1 MKMLNS
7 TKKINNFSN
16 FSDIFN
22 HPNLFSK
29 IDKFVQSNSSE
40 FSLITPYESTPFI
53 TALISRHYSEDII
66 LLTDS
71 SQKARLLFEDLELFI
86 ENSAKI
92 YFLPEIETHP
102 LGGIETGLTS
112 TVERNG
118 VLSKIIDNKS
128 KKIIIASGLSISQK
142 IPELTYLQGDGKIS
156 FETGQVVNL
165 SDVSRKLS
173 MLGYER
179 SYVVEEPGEF
189 CVRGNLIDVFPGGFE
204 KPLRID
210 FFGDEIEK
218 LRIFETDTQ
227 LSLKLIEK
235 AEVRMVRNLSKPK
248 DEEEPAFQGSVMDLI
263 NKNSILMLDNPSKIK
278 NSIQEY
284 TERLLLNKEF
294 NTSKLIFNFEEISPR
309 FKKIPKTINISNL
322 KLGYK
327 TNSNDCLFKSFDV
340 RKNQDLSVLDP
351 VAGALNII
359 DKNSLISTIL
369 IASTNVER
377 LKKRIKEDSKWSH
390 LLKRNIFFQNQSYN
404 YNFGLELDPNFKLI
418 VLGDKEL
425 FGVVGKNRR
434 LGREIKRSKKIE
446 MIKSGNLVIHED
458 HGLAKFI
465 GVTNLKGYGDREY
478 LELHFAEQD
487 KLFVP
492 ADQISRINI
501 FKGGEENSPKLN
513 RLHGKEW
520 ERQKNKVQKSTEIL
534 ASQLLYLHSK
544 RKVSEGISFKK
555 NNDWQLALESS
566 FPFEETVDQ
575 KRSMDEIYKDME
587 SNIPMDRLLCGDV
600 GFGKTELA
608 IRACFKAVQSGKQ
621 AVVLVPTTILAEQHF
636 ETFKAR
642 LSPFPVNIECF
653 TRSKTQAESLKVRSE
668 LKSGSIDICI
678 GTHKILQRDIEYKDL
693 GLFIID
699 EEHKFGVKHKELLK
713 QLRLNLDILSLSAT
727 PIPRTMNLALSG
739 VRDLSLLETPPS
751 DRHSVKTYAVEES
764 EDLIKEIILKEKD
777 RGGQVFIVFN
787 RVNKIDNLTS
797 RLKKLIPEVS
807 IDFAHGQMKIKELTK
822 VINNFTN
829 KSFDVLISTTIIESG
844 LDMPDVNTILILNP
858 HQMGLAQLYQL
869 RGRVGRSQIQA
880 YAYFMIPNKS
890 KLTDDTE
897 KRLDAIIR
905 FQHLGAGSDIAAKDM
920 EIRGVG
926 NVLGKEQSGN
936 VNSVGLGLYMK
947 FLTTA
952 VEKRKNDKYLVE
964 DWGKR
969 FEISIELNQEIGVPQ
984 NFIPD
989 IESRLQ
995 IYYELSSILE
1005 VKKMD
1010 DYKKDMQDRFGELP
1024 LEVINLVNYQKMK
1037 ILCFKSNIISVKRG
1051 NDYCLFTFE
1060 VSIRS
1065 ITNFL
1070 TNIFPQGTIFT
1081 DKKVRVIKELNP
1093 FDINIL
1099 IQKIVE
1105 LKDQFQN

>member
-1 MKMLNS
+1 
-7 TKKINNFSN
+7 
-16 FSDIFN
+16 
-22 HPNLFSK
+22 
-29 IDKFVQSNSSE
+29 
-40 FSLITPYESTPFI
+40 
-53 TALISRHYSEDII
+53 
-66 LLTDS
+66 
-71 SQKARLLFEDLELFI
+71 
-86 ENSAKI
+86 
-92 YFLPEIETHP
+92 
-102 LGGIETGLTS
+102 
-112 TVERNG
+112 
-118 VLSKIIDNKS
+118 
-128 KKIIIASGLSISQK
+128 
-142 IPELTYLQGDGKIS
+142 
-156 FETGQVVNL
+156 
-165 SDVSRKLS
+165 
-173 MLGYER
+173 
-179 SYVVEEPGEF
+179 
-189 CVRGNLIDVFPGGFE
+189 
-204 KPLRID
+204 
-210 FFGDEIEK
+210 
-218 LRIFETDTQ
+218 
-227 LSLKLIEK
+227 
-235 AEVRMVRNLSKPK
+235 
-248 DEEEPAFQGSVMDLI
+248 
-263 NKNSILMLDNPSKIK
+263 
-278 NSIQEY
+278 
-284 TERLLLNKEF
+284 
-294 NTSKLIFNFEEISPR
+294 
-309 FKKIPKTINISNL
+309 
-322 KLGYK
+322 
-327 TNSNDCLFKSFDV
+327 
-340 RKNQDLSVLDP
+340 
-351 VAGALNII
+351 
-359 DKNSLISTIL
+359 
-369 IASTNVER
+369 
-377 LKKRIKEDSKWSH
+377 
-390 LLKRNIFFQNQSYN
+390 
-404 YNFGLELDPNFKLI
+404 
-418 VLGDKEL
+418 
-425 FGVVGKNRR
+425 
-434 LGREIKRSKKIE
+434 
-446 MIKSGNLVIHED
+446 
-458 HGLAKFI
+458 
-465 GVTNLKGYGDREY
+465 
-478 LELHFAEQD
+478 
-487 KLFVP
+487 
-492 ADQISRINI
+492 
-501 FKGGEENSPKLN
+501 
-513 RLHGKEW
+513 
-520 ERQKNKVQKSTEIL
+520 
-534 ASQLLYLHSK
+534 
-544 RKVSEGISFKK
+544 
-555 NNDWQLALESS
+555 
-566 FPFEETVDQ
+566 
-575 KRSMDEIYKDME
+575 
-587 SNIPMDRLLCGDV
+587 
-600 GFGKTELA
+600 
-608 IRACFKAVQSGKQ
+608 
-621 AVVLVPTTILAEQHF
+621 VLVPTTILAEQHF